1 MVHLDAP
8 MESDCTS
15 VNLSQRG
22 PGSAR
27 ANSLQSHFFASISF
41 HLVMTQLWTQ
51 EHMPPSLIH
60 RLHVACDFRV
70 VLNTSTSERYM
81 LFLEITFFYLKIVCL
96 VPDKI

>member
-1 MVHLDAP
+1 
-8 MESDCTS
+8 
-15 VNLSQRG
+15 
-22 PGSAR
+22 
-27 ANSLQSHFFASISF
+27 
-41 HLVMTQLWTQ
+41 
-51 EHMPPSLIH
+51 MPPSLIH